1 MYLEVEGVGEAR
13 ERKYFSCGGSSTL
26 KPETQTRELVSHDI
40 YEKGNTTKGEMK
52 IDLGKKI

>member
-26 KPETQTRELVSHDI
+26 NPETQTRELVSHDI

-52 IDLGKKI
+52 IDLV